1 MKIAIIGAGSVGTNL
16 HHAFELKGIKTELIH
31 GRPLTAPKTPKPLS
45 GLFYGQP
52 LAARSSRALHPLKGE
67 GVVDGGGNEPAGN
80 GQMLNGFDVYIY
92 AIADQALREVVSV
105 IHAPKALHLHT
116 SGTMPIDVFG
126 EDKPHAG
133 ILYFFQSFSRDV
145 LIDDWSGIP
154 CFISGRNIDDIAAIY
169 SLAQT
174 LTSRIYEA
182 NQHDRERLHIAG
194 VFANNYTNLMYRIA
208 ADILKDTQIPFEA
221 LLPLIDNTAAK
232 VHKMA
237 PKDAQ
242 TGPAQ
247 RGDEAVMEHQ
257 IEVLSKQVPSTK
269 EGDGFS
275 AEEKVAVYQALGA
288 LIEKKHIHPK
298 PKEE

>member
-16 HHAFELKGIKTELIH
+16 HHAFALKGIQTTLIH
-31 GRPLTAPKTPKPLS
+31 ARPLTAQLTPS
-45 GLFYGQP
+45 Q
-52 LAARSSRALHPLKGE
+52 SSLPCGE
-67 GVVDGGGNEPAGN
+67 GEGGVSS
-80 GQMLNGFDVYIY
+80 FDVYIY
-92 AIADQALREVVSV
+92 AIADNALREVVSKV
-105 IHAPKALHLHT
+105 HAPKALHLHT

-133 ILYFFQSFSRDV
+133 ILYFLQSFSREV

-174 LTSRIYEA
+174 LTDHIYEA
-182 NQHDRERLHIAG
+182 DQHDRERLHIAG

-208 ADILKDTQIPFEA
+208 ADILRDTRIPFEA

-232 VHKMA
+232 VHA
-237 PKDAQ
+237 VPPADAQ

-247 RGDEAVMEHQ
+247 RGDEAVMQHHLQ
-257 IEVLSKQVPSTK
+257 VLRD
-269 EGDGFS
+269 EGPMPTAGEAFS
-275 AEEKVAVYQALGA
+275 AEEKVAVYRLLSQLLLSHG
-288 LIEKKHIHPK
+288 KKH
-298 PKEE
+298 